1 MNPHDYDQFSQAM
14 TATME
19 LYGKPSLSEF
29 SLSLWWGALECYTLA
44 EVLGGLSR
52 HVQNP
57 DSGQFAPKPAD
68 VVRAIGGTTHDNSA
82 MAWAKVDR
90 AVRSI
95 GGYEDVVFDD
105 AYIHAA
111 IEDMG
116 GWVRVC
122 TGHTDEGWPFV
133 QREFE
138 NRYRGYAT
146 RRSLHDYPRLL
157 VGIANAANN
166 RNGLNPKHIKPP
178 RLVGDEKKA
187 MAVYRSGSF
196 EQKGQFKRLDVDAA
210 MAPNVINIQPRLV
223 AKGE

>member
-1 MNPHDYDQFSQAM
+1 MNPQDYDQFSQAM

-95 GGYEDVVFDD
+95 GSYEDVVFDD
-105 AYIHAA
+105 AYIHAV
-111 IEDMG
+111 IDDMG
-116 GWVRVC
+116 GWIRLG
-122 TGHTDEGWPFV
+122 TGHTDSDWPFV

-138 NRYRGYAT
+138 TRYRGYAT
-146 RRSLHDYPRLL
+146 RRFLQSHPRQL
-157 VGIANAANN
+157 VGIANAHNHK
-166 RNGLNPKHIKPP
+166 NGANPKFVKPP
-178 RLVGDEKKA
+178 RLVGDEQKA
-187 MAVYRSGSF
+187 IAVYQGGTKEL
-196 EQKGQFKRLDVDAA
+196 EQSSQFKRLTDA
-210 MAPNVINIQPRLV
+210 MSSNVNVQPRLTRG
-223 AKGE
+223 AAQ

>member
-1 MNPHDYDQFSQAM
+1 MNIQDYDQFCQAM

-19 LYGKPSLSEF
+19 LYNKPSLSEF
-29 SLSLWWGALECYTLA
+29 SLSLWWGALNCYTLS

-122 TGHTDEGWPFV
+122 TGHTDEDWPFV

-157 VGIANAANN
+157 VGIANANN
-166 RNGLNPKHIKPP
+166 HKKGVDPKFIKSP
-178 RLVGDEKKA
+178 RLVGDEQKA

>member
-1 MNPHDYDQFSQAM
+1 MNTQDYDQFCQAM

-19 LYGKPSLSEF
+19 LYNKPSLSEF
-29 SLSLWWGALECYTLA
+29 SLSLWWGALNCYTLP

-122 TGHTDEGWPFV
+122 TGHTDEDWPFV

-187 MAVYRSGSF
+187 MAVYRGGSF

>member
-1 MNPHDYDQFSQAM
+1 MNIQDYDQFCQAM

-19 LYGKPSLSEF
+19 LYNKPSLSEF
-29 SLSLWWGALECYTLA
+29 SLSLWWGALNCYTLS

-122 TGHTDEGWPFV
+122 TV
-133 QREFE
+133 
-138 NRYRGYAT
+138 T
-146 RRSLHDYPRLL
+146 RMRIGRLFSANL
-157 VGIANAANN
+157 KIA
-166 RNGLNPKHIKPP
+166 I
-178 RLVGDEKKA
+178 VA
-187 MAVYRSGSF
+187 MLPAEVCTTTHVCWWVLLM
-196 EQKGQFKRLDVDAA
+196 QTITKR
-210 MAPNVINIQPRLV
+210 R
-223 AKGE
+223 

>member
-1 MNPHDYDQFSQAM
+1 MNTQDYDQFCQAM

-19 LYGKPSLSEF
+19 LYNKPSLSEF
-29 SLSLWWGALECYTLA
+29 SLSLWWGALNCYTLP

-122 TGHTDEGWPFV
+122 TGHTDEDWPFV

-157 VGIANAANN
+157 VGIANASNN
-166 RNGLNPKHIKPP
+166 RNGINPKHIKPP

-187 MAVYRSGSF
+187 MAVYRGGSF
-196 EQKGQFKRLDVDAA
+196 EQKGQFRRLDVDAA
-210 MAPNVINIQPRLV
+210 MAPNVINIQPRLI

>member
-1 MNPHDYDQFSQAM
+1 MNTQDYDQFCQAM

-19 LYGKPSLSEF
+19 LYNKPSLSEF
-29 SLSLWWGALECYTLA
+29 SLSLWWGALNCYTLP

-68 VVRAIGGTTHDNSA
+68 VVRAIGGATHDNSA

-122 TGHTDEGWPFV
+122 TGHTDEDWPFV

-146 RRSLHDYPRLL
+146 RRNLQDYPRLL
-157 VGIANAANN
+157 VGIANASNN
-166 RNGLNPKHIKPP
+166 RNGINPKHIKSP
-178 RLVGDEKKA
+178 RLVGDEQKA
-187 MAVYRSGSF
+187 MAVYRGGSID
-196 EQKGQFKRLDVDAA
+196 QKDQFKRLDVGAA
-210 MAPNVINIQPRLV
+210 MAPNVINMQPRLI